1 MFPWYLPLSLIFS
14 EGTELGGAVESLV
27 DSSDAVAAFTTVGW
41 RAESGERSGASVLG
55 MDLAYK
61 VRPQFVS

>member
-27 DSSDAVAAFTTVGW
+27 DSSDAVAAFTTVG